1 MNKNVSQKIQKW
13 TTKDTVSNLAVYI
26 LNALLIILM
35 FIGMVYLSSD
45 SKESF
50 MGYFR
55 DFKASL
61 LFIVFLIVTVAAMG
75 VYFYFEERDFMKNAV
90 NSEMLF
96 LIIEVSFIVCYAL
109 GEYVNIYLRPLTLVA
124 LLVTFLVGRKSAIFM
139 NVIFCLIMFMSDT
152 FSTTEVGI
160 GEYSALV
167 IGVSSGLVAVFTTSK
182 AYSRLNLLIVSLF
195 ISIPVTLSVVVIL
208 AEKGWD
214 NAVASLVSGVF
225 SGPTSVAVF
234 LILLPVFEGVFKK
247 VSSFKFA
254 ELTDHKARL
263 VRKLIKE
270 APGTFNHS
278 IVVSNIA
285 EACATAIGEDAL
297 LARTCAYYHDVGKLR
312 RPEFFSENQADG
324 VNPHNDL
331 TPELSTNIIK
341 AHTKDG
347 YSLVL
352 KNRLPKEIADV
363 CQQHHGTMPIL
374 YFYDKA
380 KKFTDGEVDISQ
392 FCYEGPKP
400 QTKIAAIIMIA
411 DGCEAASRSLKDR
424 SRHNVKKMVRS
435 IVNDRMGLGQFD
447 ECEITIKELNIII
460 HTVVNN
466 LTGIY
471 HGRVEYPKVN
481 LDGVDL
487 TKDGEE

>member
-1 MNKNVSQKIQKW
+1 MKKNVSQKIQKW
-13 TTKDTVSNLAVYI
+13 TTKDAVVNITVYV
-26 LNALLIILM
+26 LNALLIIFM
-35 FIGMVYLSSD
+35 FIGMAYLSSENA
-45 SKESF
+45 ESF
-50 MGYFR
+50 LNYLK
-55 DFKASL
+55 DFKSPL
-61 LFIVFLIVTVAAMG
+61 LFMVFLIISVAIMG
-75 VYFYFEERDFMKNAV
+75 IYFYFEERDFMKNAV

-96 LIIEVSFIVCYAL
+96 LIIEISLVICYVI
-109 GEYVNIYLRPLTLVA
+109 GRYVNVYLRPLPLVA

-139 NVIFCLIMFMSDT
+139 NVIFCLIMFLADT
-152 FSTTEVGI
+152 FKTPKVGLD
-160 GEYSALV
+160 EYSALV
-167 IGVSSGLVAVFTTSK
+167 IGFSAGLVAVFATSK
-182 AYSRLNLLIVSLF
+182 AYSRLNLLVVSFF
-195 ISIPVTLSVVVIL
+195 ISIPVVLSVIVIL
-208 AEKGWD
+208 IERGWQ
-214 NAVASLVSGVF
+214 NAVASIISGVF
-225 SGPTSVAVF
+225 SGPVAVAVF
-234 LILLPVFEGVFKK
+234 LVLLPLFEGIFKK

-263 VRKLIKE
+263 IRRLIKE

-297 LARTCAYYHDVGKLR
+297 LARTCAYYHDIGKLR
-312 RPEFFSENQADG
+312 RPEFFSENQTDG
-324 VNPHNDL
+324 NNPHNDL

-341 AHTKDG
+341 AHTQDG
-347 YSLVL
+347 YSLIL
-352 KNRLPKEIADV
+352 KNRIPKEIADV
-363 CQQHHGTMPIL
+363 CRQHHGTLPIL

-392 FCYEGPKP
+392 YCYEGPKP

-411 DGCEAASRSLKDR
+411 DGCEAASRALKDR
-424 SRHNVKKMVRS
+424 SRSNVKAMVRK

-481 LDGVDL
+481 LDGVDIS
-487 TKDGEE
+487 KDGE